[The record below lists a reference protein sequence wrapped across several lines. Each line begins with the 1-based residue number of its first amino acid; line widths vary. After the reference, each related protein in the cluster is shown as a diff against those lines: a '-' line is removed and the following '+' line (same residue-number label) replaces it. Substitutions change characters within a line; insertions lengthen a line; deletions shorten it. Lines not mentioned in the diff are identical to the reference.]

1 MQQDRRNERAAN
13 DIGTL
18 DVEVIGIAGHKLGLR
33 AQCLD
38 VVQHIAALVEAD
50 NRTHPHVILLGVSDH
65 DLSSR
70 FAQRVDHGLDVR
82 DWCQDPADR
91 RAFLPGLDRH
101 FLGDFLMNRSNSG
114 VPGPESGARIAALSE
129 SRSATKRTASRAI
142 TGCRCSFSDVS
153 AELVNETTS

>member
-65 DLSSR
+65 APS
-70 FAQRVDHGLDVR
+70 
-82 DWCQDPADR
+82 
-91 RAFLPGLDRH
+91 
-101 FLGDFLMNRSNSG
+101 
-114 VPGPESGARIAALSE
+114 AA
-129 SRSATKRTASRAI
+129 SRSASI
-142 TGCRCSFSDVS
+142 TGSTYAIGVRTSGSPCIS
-153 AELVNETTS
+153 ARP